1 MKKILSTLLTLF
13 MLLTLIGVA
22 PGNSALALDI
32 DHQIGIDKNNNFAD
46 AILSEDEVSK
56 YIDYE
61 MALKA
66 KHVERLHNEE
76 TLSTIVYRNADNT
89 KTVYF
94 YNEDIKFV
102 NSNGVV
108 VEKDL
113 ELSLKDG
120 GYATKQNNVA
130 LNLPGEL
137 SDGVSVSYDGN
148 SVTLIPVN
156 NSVQSKQTAL
166 TGIISGKNGILKSN
180 KNAVEYK
187 SVFSDKINLT
197 YTPTMNGVKEEI
209 VLDSYTGVN
218 NWSFV
223 AQTECQ
229 YIAAMTEYIILLNQ
243 KILK

>member
-1 MKKILSTLLTLF
+1 M
-13 MLLTLIGVA
+13 
-22 PGNSALALDI
+22 
-32 DHQIGIDKNNNFAD
+32 
-46 AILSEDEVSK
+46 
-56 YIDYE
+56 
-61 MALKA
+61 
-66 KHVERLHNEE
+66 
-76 TLSTIVYRNADNT
+76 
-89 KTVYF
+89 
-94 YNEDIKFV
+94 
-102 NSNGVV
+102 
-108 VEKDL
+108 EKDL

-130 LNLPGEL
+130 LKLPSEL